1 MLTRVTSSLIAT
13 EASPLQLL
21 AQIPTVGVAVGVSI
35 AIGVSVGVSVGVSLG
50 VGVTPSS
57 TRLTAAICAPM

>member
-1 MLTRVTSSLIAT
+1 
-13 EASPLQLL
+13 
-21 AQIPTVGVAVGVSI
+21 
-35 AIGVSVGVSVGVSLG
+35 VGVSLG